1 MPKGIPQPRPL
12 LSNVGRRSCVNEYAH
27 LLLLFSLAPNGLDSI
42 ESRQMN
48 TPNHRLVEMH
58 FGYENNILIHTV
70 SWHLVTRKNC
80 QCDCLFVSSE
90 PIARLGLSLKC
101 YPFQRGRHAPFLS
114 KTNNNCSCLIIRSE
128 PMIWHICG
136 SFRAWAYC
144 CKKYRIRKNDHTQ
157 HWNIKD
163 RSTMN
168 W

>member
-128 PMIWHICG
+128 PMDRCRGIFAAPLGLEPI
-136 SFRAWAYC
+136 AV
-144 CKKYRIRKNDHTQ
+144 KNIESGKMIIHS
-157 HWNIKD
+157 IGI
-163 RSTMN
+163 
-168 W
+168 